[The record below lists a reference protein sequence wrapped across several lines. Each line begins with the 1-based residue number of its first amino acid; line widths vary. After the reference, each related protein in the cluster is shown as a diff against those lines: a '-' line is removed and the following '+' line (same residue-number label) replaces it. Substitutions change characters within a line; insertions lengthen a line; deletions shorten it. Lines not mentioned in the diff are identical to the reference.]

1 MMESKEI
8 SIGKRKLTVHQHTF
22 GMQLRRFAMME
33 AAQQDPPIEDDSPLV
48 ASIRNGFHRMT
59 YPGLATCTQGKVPT
73 EQECYDAITDDELNA
88 WLAAARELNP
98 DWFPSGEETAEQAE
112 KKE

>member
-1 MMESKEI
+1 MEQKEI
-8 SIGKRKLTVHQHTF
+8 KIGKRTLTIYLHTF

-33 AAQQDPPIEDDSPLV
+33 AAQQEPPIEDDSPLI

-59 YPGLATCTQGKVPT
+59 YPGLAACTQGKIPT
-73 EQECYDAITDDELNA
+73 EQECYDAMSDAELNA
-88 WLAAARELNP
+88 WLDAARELNP
-98 DWFPSGEETAEQAE
+98 DWFPSNEETAEQAE

>member
-1 MMESKEI
+1 MESQEI
-8 SIGKRKLTVHQHTF
+8 TIGKRKLTVSRYTF
-22 GMQLRRFAMME
+22 GMQLRRFAMMD
-33 AAQQDPPIEDDSPLV
+33 AAQQDPPAEDPSPLV

-59 YPGLATCTQGKVPT
+59 YPSLAACTTGKVPT

-88 WLAAARELNP
+88 WLKTAREINP
-98 DWFPSGEETAEQAE
+98 DWFPSGEETQEQAE